1 MKDLRYALTFDDVLL
16 KPGLSKILPKDAV
29 LKTDLTKKIF
39 GRNPHIVIQ
48 SNGFVIEDLF
58 I

>member
-29 LKTDLTKKIF
+29 LKTDLTKKISLNIILLSF
-39 GRNPHIVIQ
+39 SKQ
-48 SNGFVIEDLF
+48 
-58 I
+58 